1 MRRFYCAVVLAAL
14 VFVYSAASPIISWKR
29 IHLESAGTISL
40 PASWNVI
47 AESSPVMDNAYGN
60 GISCRS
66 LLTAE
71 ENNSSSLTILT
82 YWPSSGKE
90 PSDVARDVAD
100 SLRKDYSGSGG
111 RRSTAIKFGDI
122 TASSIT
128 YPSDS
133 RNSQKITAF
142 INGGKIYCLIMT
154 YATKDEYRISSL
166 VRHIISHWRF

>member
-1 MRRFYCAVVLAAL
+1 MKRVYCAVVLAAL
-14 VFVYSAASPIISWKR
+14 VFVYSAASPISWKR

-90 PSDVARDVAD
+90 PSDVARDVSD
-100 SLRKDYSGSGG
+100 SLRPGSGG
-111 RRSTAIKFGDI
+111 RRSTAIKFGNI
-122 TASSIT
+122 EASSIT
-128 YPSDS
+128 YPYDS
-133 RNSQKITAF
+133 INAQKVTAF
-142 INGGKIYCLIMT
+142 IKGEKIYCLVLT
-154 YATKDEYRISSL
+154 YDAKDEYRTSSL

>member
-1 MRRFYCAVVLAAL
+1 MRRVYCAVVLAVL

-90 PSDVARDVAD
+90 PSDVARDVAN
-100 SLRKDYSGSGG
+100 SLRKDYSGSS
-111 RRSTAIKFGDI
+111 RLRSTAIKFGDI

-133 RNSQKITAF
+133 RNAQKVTAF
-142 INGGKIYCLIMT
+142 TNRGKIYCLVMT
-154 YATKDEYRISSL
+154 YSTGDEYRISSL